1 MLPVEKKSIQIFIHF
16 LGLQTPLSL
25 SLSLFLSL
33 STNKKI
39 EPSNQK
45 QTIQKRKKKIPIC
58 AFADLLQFFEAIDAS
73 WTPWWVLLHIQLA
86 WIYTEYKVDLGC
98 IRTLCSELEF
108 TPWLHRVVADHLSDR
123 NAFIEKKLCF
133 WFANHAYACDDE
145 AEKDV
150 GVVESVDD
158 DENRNRG
165 ALSKG
170 DDDVAIFTR
179 LWSKSVRNTE
189 FFFFYLLHRLVAK
202 KVIEY
207 RQ

>member
-1 MLPVEKKSIQIFIHF
+1 MKRNSVIRHISSVSVI
-16 LGLQTPLSL
+16 
-25 SLSLFLSL
+25 
-33 STNKKI
+33 KKI

-86 WIYTEYKVDLGC
+86 CIYTEYKVDLGC

-108 TPWLHRVVADHLSDR
+108 TPWLHRVVADHLSDW

-145 AEKDV
+145 AENDV

-165 ALSKG
+165 ALSKA
-170 DDDVAIFTR
+170 DDDVAIFAR

-189 FFFFYLLHRLVAK
+189 LFFLFVAPFGCQESDR
-202 KVIEY
+202 I
-207 RQ
+207 